1 MDIILLGIK
10 NTPIIIKEMEFIH
23 IYVILKKIWKRKK
36 LFTYKKI
43 YSFVIINVLY
53 KII

>member
-43 YSFVIINVLY
+43 LIHPHIEQLTS
-53 KII
+53 